1 MDDDSYSLLL
11 KINIPEVIAISLIE
25 FEKGDG
31 ELAKAKKNRSRVEYY
46 FTCTPKLPLYI
57 LGHNPDVHLITYLD
71 SDIYFFSDLKPVY
84 EEINRSSIAIIA
96 HRFPQ
101 NLKRLLKFGK
111 YNVGWITF
119 RRDESGL
126 ACLTWWRDRCNE
138 WCYDRVEQTRY
149 ADQKY
154 LDYWPELFTGV
165 KVIQH
170 KGANVAPWNVMN
182 YKIDLCGSNV
192 CIDGQLLIFYHFQG
206 VKKLVGRMYDAGVGY
221 YKTKLSKT
229 LRSLIY
235 EPYISILQS
244 IEMEML
250 EVEGFKALRTNSI
263 RQKSFLSSLIRKIRA
278 LLQVIIPGNYI
289 IVDNRKDIQFQKG
302 Y

>member
-11 KINIPEVIAISLIE
+11 KIDIPEVIAISLIE

-31 ELAKAKKNRSRVEYY
+31 ELAAAKKNRSRIEYY

-57 LGHNPDVHLITYLD
+57 LDHNPDVHLITYLD
-71 SDIYFFSDLKPVY
+71 SDIYFFSDLEPIY
-84 EEINRSSIAIIA
+84 EEINRSSVAIIA

-101 NLKRLLKFGK
+101 HLKRLLKYGK

-119 RRDESGL
+119 RRDEYGL
-126 ACLTWWRDRCNE
+126 ACLSWWRDRCYE
-138 WCYDRVEQTRY
+138 WCYDRVEETRY

-154 LDYWPELFTGV
+154 LDYWPELFPGV

-170 KGANVAPWNVMN
+170 KGVNIAPWNVMN
-182 YKIDLCGSNV
+182 YKIDLCDSNV
-192 CIDGQLLIFYHFQG
+192 CIDGQPLIFYHFQG
-206 VKKLVGRMYDAGVGY
+206 VKKIVGTMYDAGVGN

-244 IEMEML
+244 IEKEIL
-250 EVEGFKALRTNSI
+250 EVEGFKAIRTNSI
-263 RQKSFLSSLIRKIRA
+263 RQKSFLSSLIRNIRS
-278 LLQVIIPGNYI
+278 LLRFVIPGNYI
-289 IVDNRKDIQFQKG
+289 IVANRKDIQFQKG